1 MLTPNIYRTLKTA
14 ALAQQQNEF
23 ATKSIRPLYKVFDIL
38 YLNGQAITDY
48 TLRDRRRALE
58 ATVKGVARRLEI
70 HTYEEAKNATA
81 IDPLLRKVV
90 AEASEGLV
98 LKNPRSS
105 YRPNERNDDWMKVK
119 PDYMTE
125 FGENLD
131 CLIVGGYYGSGHRGG
146 RLSSF
151 MCGLR
156 VDQNQISQGA
166 SPMKFYSFFKVGGG
180 FTAADYAELRHRTDG
195 KWKKWDSRHPPTE
208 YIALGGDQLQ
218 FERPDEWILPSDSV
232 VVEVKAASVAVTDQ
246 FKLGFTLRFPRFKKL
261 RTDRT
266 WETALSISDFITLK
280 GNAERMG
287 KEKEFKIDDGRRK
300 RQRVA
305 RKKPLTVAGAEV
317 LLNVPLG
324 GKATNVLEGLSL
336 CPYYPEFCNG
346 VKLKE
351 SRRHDRISETG
362 EKVQSGI
369 GTSDQV
375 QWWQDRPERFKTR
388 HSLYR

>member
-1 MLTPNIYRTLKTA
+1 MFGSPRLYYSPPRFPLLLCLRLTLCLSLPLPLLWGKKPCLLQIICRTLKTA

-48 TLRDRRRALE
+48 TLRDRRSALE

-70 HTYEEAKNATA
+70 HTYEEAKSATA

-166 SPMKFYSFFKVGGG
+166 NPMKFYSFFKVGGG
-180 FTAADYAELRHRTDG
+180 FTATDYAELRHRTDG
-195 KWKKWDSRHPPTE
+195 KWRKWDSRNPPTE
-208 YIALGGDQLQ
+208 HIALGGDQLQ

-232 VVEVKAASVAVTDQ
+232 VVEVKAASVAMTDQ
-246 FKLGFTLRFPRFKKL
+246 FKMGLTLRFPRFKKL

-266 WETALSISDFITLK
+266 WETALSISDFITLR
-280 GNAERMG
+280 GNAEKVG
-287 KEKEFKIDDGRRK
+287 KEKEFRIDDARKK
-300 RQRVA
+300 RQRIT
-305 RKKPLTVAGAEV
+305 RKRPLTIADADV

-324 GKATNVLEGLSL
+324 GKATNVLEGLNL
-336 CPYYPEFCNG
+336 CPCC
-346 VKLKE
+346 KD
-351 SRRHDRISETG
+351 S
-362 EKVQSGI
+362 
-369 GTSDQV
+369 
-375 QWWQDRPERFKTR
+375 
-388 HSLYR
+388 

>member
-1 MLTPNIYRTLKTA
+1 M
-14 ALAQQQNEF
+14 
-23 ATKSIRPLYKVFDIL
+23 
-38 YLNGQAITDY
+38 
-48 TLRDRRRALE
+48 
-58 ATVKGVARRLEI
+58 EI
-70 HTYEEAKNATA
+70 HAYEEAKSATA

-166 SPMKFYSFFKVGGG
+166 SPMRFYSFFKVGGG

-195 KWKKWDSRHPPTE
+195 KWRKWDSKHPPTE
-208 YIALGGDQLQ
+208 YIALGGDHLQ
-218 FERPDEWILPSDSV
+218 FERPDEWILPSDSI

-246 FKLGFTLRFPRFKKL
+246 FKMGLTLRFPRFKKL

-280 GNAERMG
+280 GNAEKVG
-287 KEKEFKIDDGRRK
+287 KEKEFRIDDGRRK

-317 LLNVPLG
+317 LLNVPLC
-324 GKATNVLEGLSL
+324 GKATNVFEGLSL
-336 CPYYPEFCNG
+336 CPCCKDLRNR
-346 VKLKE
+346 VKLKD
-351 SRRHDRISETG
+351 SRHHDRFSETR

-369 GTSDQV
+369 GTIGQV

>member
-1 MLTPNIYRTLKTA
+1 M
-14 ALAQQQNEF
+14 
-23 ATKSIRPLYKVFDIL
+23 FDVL
-38 YLNGQAITDY
+38 YLNGQEITNY

-58 ATVKGVARRLEI
+58 RTVKGVARRMEV
-70 HTYEEAKNATA
+70 HTYEEAQNATA

-98 LKNPRSS
+98 LKNPRSP
-105 YRPNERNDDWMKVK
+105 YRLNERNDDWMKVK
-119 PDYMTE
+119 PEYMTE

-166 SPMKFYSFFKVGGG
+166 SPMRFYSFFKVGGG
-180 FTAADYAELRHRTDG
+180 FTAGDYAELRHRTDG
-195 KWKKWDSRHPPTE
+195 KWRKWDSRHPPTE
-208 YIALGGDQLQ
+208 YVALGGDQLQ

-246 FKLGFTLRFPRFKKL
+246 FKMGFTLRFPRFKKL

-280 GNAERMG
+280 GNAEKAG
-287 KEKEFKIDDGRRK
+287 KEKQFKVDDGRRK
-300 RQRVA
+300 RQRIA
-305 RKKPLTVAGAEV
+305 KKKPLMVAGAETLV
-317 LLNVPLG
+317 DAPFGGEASNVFQGLNLCAFE
-324 GKATNVLEGLSL
+324 KACHTAS
-336 CPYYPEFCNG
+336 
-346 VKLKE
+346 
-351 SRRHDRISETG
+351 S
-362 EKVQSGI
+362 
-369 GTSDQV
+369 
-375 QWWQDRPERFKTR
+375 
-388 HSLYR
+388 